1 MWGIAKKFFETVKLK
16 STSTKL
22 KARESIWAWV
32 HGNNYISSLTPVF
45 RTDILSSTITSFLV
59 ASQLLS
65 YYTNNLKEKNSA
77 EWKLMNQS
85 RNKTLKR
92 YLNSLLSQVSPL
104 TCLFST
110 DHTLLDLLIIMFS
123 FPLWVFFSG
132 AGTLG
137 QQFSEA

>member
-16 STSTKL
+16 SASTKL

>member
-1 MWGIAKKFFETVKLK
+1 
-16 STSTKL
+16 
-22 KARESIWAWV
+22 
-32 HGNNYISSLTPVF
+32 
-45 RTDILSSTITSFLV
+45 
-59 ASQLLS
+59 
-65 YYTNNLKEKNSA
+65 
-77 EWKLMNQS
+77 MNQS

-137 QQFSEA
+137 QQFSEAQRLELLHLIIATVPSQWTTSRLLLFISKTYYSYNLGAFNILMFIRLNLWNKRVITVLASLLCYFLVKMK